1 VQQAE
6 PAAFAVI
13 GETVVDLVDPGDG
26 SACIAHQGGGPMNI
40 AIGLARLGNRT
51 AFFGRMSRDPLGTV
65 LYRHLE
71 RSGVETGY
79 LVRGAEPSTI
89 ALVELSGGQA
99 RYEFSAGTADF
110 QWTAEEIA
118 ALPAGAPVV
127 HFGSLTSWQP
137 PGDEVVNHR
146 MAQLR
151 AAGSA
156 LISYDPNARPTLQGA
171 AASARAKVARS
182 AALAH
187 VIKASSDDIDYLY
200 DGQEVTSVVEGWLG
214 QGAALVVI
222 TSGSAGATA
231 WVPGRAP
238 VKRPAFPTRVVDTVG
253 AGDAFMSGLL
263 DGLGRR
269 GLATPAGL
277 GSLADPSVLAGIIDD
292 AGAGAA
298 ITCSRAG
305 ANPPTRAEVDA
316 FLVSATPSAT
326 RLPDLSAALSA
337 VGPSGYGSHGGRAKV
352 ANIPAGSRSSSNTNA
367 VTAAILSPSRVRT
380 SMTPGR

>member
-1 VQQAE
+1 MQQAE

-13 GETVVDLVDPGDG
+13 GETVIDLVDPGDG
-26 SACIAHQGGGPMNI
+26 SACIAHQGGSPMNV

-65 LYRHLE
+65 LLRHLE

-79 LVRGAEPSTI
+79 VVRAAEPSTI

-99 RYEFSAGTADF
+99 QYEFSVSGTADF
-110 QWTAEEIA
+110 EWSAEEIA
-118 ALPAGAPVV
+118 VLPAGAPAV

-137 PGDEVVNHR
+137 PGDEVVNR
-146 MAQLR
+146 RIAELR

-156 LISYDPNARPTLQGA
+156 LISYDPNARPTLQGD

-182 AALAH
+182 APLAH

-200 DGQEVTSVVEGWLG
+200 EGQEVASVAEGWLG
-214 QGAALVVI
+214 QGVALVVI
-222 TSGSAGATA
+222 TSGSDGATA

-238 VKRPAFPTRVVDTVG
+238 VKRAAFPTTVVDTVG

-269 GLATPAGL
+269 GLATPEAV
-277 GSLADPSVLAGIIDD
+277 GSLADPVVLAGILDQ

-316 FLVSATPSAT
+316 FL
-326 RLPDLSAALSA
+326 AA
-337 VGPSGYGSHGGRAKV
+337 RA
-352 ANIPAGSRSSSNTNA
+352 S
-367 VTAAILSPSRVRT
+367 
-380 SMTPGR
+380 

>member
-1 VQQAE
+1 M
-6 PAAFAVI
+6 
-13 GETVVDLVDPGDG
+13 VDPGDG
-26 SACIAHQGGGPMNI
+26 SACTAYQGGGPMNI

-79 LVRGAEPSTI
+79 IVRGAEPSTI

-99 RYEFSAGTADF
+99 QYQFSAGTADF
-110 QWTAEEIA
+110 QWTAQEVA
-118 ALPAGAPVV
+118 ALPAGAPAV

-137 PGDEVVNHR
+137 PGDEAVNSR
-146 MAQLR
+146 IAELR
-151 AAGSA
+151 AAGSV
-156 LISYDPNARPTLQGA
+156 LISYDPNARPSLQGD
-171 AASARAKVARS
+171 AASARAKVGRS
-182 AALAH
+182 APLAH

-200 DGQEVTSVVEGWLG
+200 DGQELGSVAEGWLRS
-214 QGAALVVI
+214 GAALVVI
-222 TSGSAGATA
+222 TSGSDGATA
-231 WVPGRAP
+231 WVPGQAP

-269 GLATPAGL
+269 GLATPQAVGAV
-277 GSLADPSVLAGIIDD
+277 ADPSVLAEILDE

-298 ITCSRAG
+298 ITCTRAG

-316 FLVSATPSAT
+316 FL
-326 RLPDLSAALSA
+326 AA
-337 VGPSGYGSHGGRAKV
+337 R
-352 ANIPAGSRSSSNTNA
+352 
-367 VTAAILSPSRVRT
+367 
-380 SMTPGR
+380 

>member
-1 VQQAE
+1 
-6 PAAFAVI
+6 
-13 GETVVDLVDPGDG
+13 
-26 SACIAHQGGGPMNI
+26 MNI

-65 LYRHLE
+65 LYRHQE
-71 RSGVETGY
+71 RSGVVTDY
-79 LVRGAEPSTI
+79 VIRGPEPSTI

-99 RYEFSAGTADF
+99 RYEFSVTGTADF
-110 QWTAEEIA
+110 QWSAEEVA

-127 HFGSLTSWQP
+127 HFGSLTSWQA
-137 PGDEVVNHR
+137 PGDVVVNER
-146 MAQLR
+146 IARLR
-151 AAGSA
+151 ADGSV
-156 LISYDPNARPTLQGA
+156 LISYDPNARPTLQGD

-187 VIKASSDDIDYLY
+187 VIKASADDIEYLY
-200 DGQEVTSVVEGWLG
+200 DRQEVTSVVEGWLG

-222 TSGSAGATA
+222 TGGPDGAAA
-231 WVPGRAP
+231 WVPGRAV
-238 VKRPAFPTRVVDTVG
+238 VKRPAFLTPVVDTVG

-269 GLATPAGL
+269 GLATPDGIGA
-277 GSLADPSVLAGIIDD
+277 LADPSVLAAVLDE

-316 FLVSATPSAT
+316 FL
-326 RLPDLSAALSA
+326 AA
-337 VGPSGYGSHGGRAKV
+337 R
-352 ANIPAGSRSSSNTNA
+352 
-367 VTAAILSPSRVRT
+367 
-380 SMTPGR
+380 

>member
-6 PAAFAVI
+6 AAAFAVI
-13 GETVVDLVDPGDG
+13 GETVIDLVDPGDG
-26 SACIAHQGGGPMNI
+26 SAPIAHQGGGPMNI

-65 LYRHLE
+65 LLRHLE
-71 RSGVETGY
+71 RSGVETGF
-79 LVRGAEPSTI
+79 VVKGAEPSTI
-89 ALVELSGGQA
+89 ALVELSSGQA
-99 RYEFSAGTADF
+99 QYEFSLGSADF
-110 QWTAEEIA
+110 QWTAQEIA

-137 PGDEVVNHR
+137 PGDEVVNR
-146 MAQLR
+146 RIAELR
-151 AAGSA
+151 AAGSV
-156 LISYDPNARPTLQGA
+156 LISYDPNARPTLQGE

-182 AALAH
+182 SVLAH
-187 VIKASSDDIDYLY
+187 MIKASSDDLDYLY
-200 DGQEVTSVVEGWLG
+200 EGQEVASVAEGWLR

-222 TSGSAGATA
+222 TSGSDGATA
-231 WVPGRAP
+231 WVPGHAP
-238 VKRPAFPTRVVDTVG
+238 VKRPAFPTQVVDTVG

-269 GLATPAGL
+269 GLATPEAV
-277 GSLADPSVLAGIIDD
+277 GSLADPAVLAEILDE

-316 FLVSATPSAT
+316 FL
-326 RLPDLSAALSA
+326 AAHA
-337 VGPSGYGSHGGRAKV
+337 SGR
-352 ANIPAGSRSSSNTNA
+352 
-367 VTAAILSPSRVRT
+367 
-380 SMTPGR
+380 

>member
-1 VQQAE
+1 
-6 PAAFAVI
+6 
-13 GETVVDLVDPGDG
+13 
-26 SACIAHQGGGPMNI
+26 MNI

-51 AFFGRMSRDPLGTV
+51 AFFGRVSRDPLGTV

-71 RSGVETGY
+71 WSGVETDY
-79 LVRGAEPSTI
+79 VIRGVEPSTI

-99 RYEFSAGTADF
+99 RYEFSVSGTADF
-110 QWTAEEIA
+110 QWSAEEVA
-118 ALPAGAPVV
+118 VLPAGAPVV
-127 HFGSLTSWQP
+127 HFGSLASWQP
-137 PGDEVVNHR
+137 PGDEVVNRR
-146 MAQLR
+146 MAELR
-151 AAGSA
+151 AAGSV
-156 LISYDPNARPTLQGA
+156 LISYDPNARPTLQGD

-182 AALAH
+182 APLAH

-200 DGQEVTSVVEGWLG
+200 DGQELGSVVEGWLDG
-214 QGAALVVI
+214 GAALVVI

-231 WVPGRAP
+231 WVPGEVG

-269 GLATPAGL
+269 GLATPAAV
-277 GSLADPSVLAGIIDD
+277 GSLADPSVLASLLDE

-316 FLVSATPSAT
+316 FLAARVSGA
-326 RLPDLSAALSA
+326 
-337 VGPSGYGSHGGRAKV
+337 
-352 ANIPAGSRSSSNTNA
+352 
-367 VTAAILSPSRVRT
+367 
-380 SMTPGR
+380 

>member
-13 GETVVDLVDPGDG
+13 GETVIDLVDPGDG

-71 RSGVETGY
+71 WSGVETDY
-79 LVRGAEPSTI
+79 VIRGPEPSTI

-99 RYEFSAGTADF
+99 RYEFSVSGTADF
-110 QWTAEEIA
+110 QWSPEEVA
-118 ALPAGAPVV
+118 VLPAGAPVV
-127 HFGSLTSWQP
+127 HFGSLTSWQA
-137 PGDEVVNHR
+137 PGDEVVNQR
-146 MAQLR
+146 MAELR
-151 AAGSA
+151 AADSV
-156 LISYDPNARPTLQGA
+156 LISYDPNARPTLQGD

-182 AALAH
+182 APLAH
-187 VIKASSDDIDYLY
+187 VIKASADDIDYLY
-200 DGQEVTSVVEGWLG
+200 DGRKLGSVVEDWFGE
-214 QGAALVVI
+214 GAALVVI
-222 TSGSAGATA
+222 TSGADGATA
-231 WVPGRAP
+231 WVPGLVP
-238 VKRPAFPTRVVDTVG
+238 VKRAAFPTTVVDTVG

-263 DGLGRR
+263 GGLGRR
-269 GLATPAGL
+269 GLATPGAI
-277 GSLADPSVLAGIIDD
+277 GSLGDPSVLAEILDE

-316 FLVSATPSAT
+316 FL
-326 RLPDLSAALSA
+326 AA
-337 VGPSGYGSHGGRAKV
+337 R
-352 ANIPAGSRSSSNTNA
+352 
-367 VTAAILSPSRVRT
+367 
-380 SMTPGR
+380 

>member
-13 GETVVDLVDPGDG
+13 GETVIDLVDPGDG
-26 SACIAHQGGGPMNI
+26 SACIAHQGGSPMNV

-65 LYRHLE
+65 LCRHLE
-71 RSGVETGY
+71 RSGVETDY
-79 LVRGAEPSTI
+79 VIRGPEPSTI
-89 ALVELSGGQA
+89 ALVELPGGQA
-99 RYEFSAGTADF
+99 RYEFSVSGTADF
-110 QWTAEEIA
+110 QWSAEEIA
-118 ALPAGAPVV
+118 VLPAGAPAV

-137 PGDEVVNHR
+137 PGDEVVNQR
-146 MAQLR
+146 MAELR
-151 AAGSA
+151 AAGSV
-156 LISYDPNARPTLQGA
+156 LISYDPNARPTLQGD

-182 AALAH
+182 SALAH

-200 DGQEVTSVVEGWLG
+200 DGQELASVVEGWLG
-214 QGAALVVI
+214 EGAALVVI
-222 TSGSAGATA
+222 TSGSGGATA
-231 WVPGRAP
+231 WVPGQAP
-238 VKRPAFPTRVVDTVG
+238 VKRPAFPTPVVDTVG

-269 GLATPAGL
+269 GLATPEAV
-277 GSLADPSVLAGIIDD
+277 GSLADPSLLAGILDE

-316 FLVSATPSAT
+316 FL
-326 RLPDLSAALSA
+326 AA
-337 VGPSGYGSHGGRAKV
+337 R
-352 ANIPAGSRSSSNTNA
+352 
-367 VTAAILSPSRVRT
+367 
-380 SMTPGR
+380 

>member
-13 GETVVDLVDPGDG
+13 GETVIDLVDPGDG
-26 SACIAHQGGGPMNI
+26 SACIAHQGGSPLNV

-65 LYRHLE
+65 LGRHLE
-71 RSGVETGY
+71 RSGVETDY
-79 LVRGAEPSTI
+79 VIRAAEPSTI
-89 ALVELSGGQA
+89 ALVELSAGQA
-99 RYEFSAGTADF
+99 RYEFSVSGTSDF
-110 QWTAEEIA
+110 QWSAEEIA
-118 ALPAGAPVV
+118 VLPAGAPAV

-137 PGDEVVNHR
+137 PGDEVVNQR
-146 MAQLR
+146 MAELR

-200 DGQEVTSVVEGWLG
+200 DGEELASVVERWLG

-222 TSGSAGATA
+222 TSGAGGATA
-231 WVPGRAP
+231 WVHGRVP
-238 VKRPAFPTRVVDTVG
+238 VRRPAFPIRVVDTVG
-253 AGDAFMSGLL
+253 AGDAFTSGLL

-269 GLATPAGL
+269 GLATPEGVR
-277 GSLADPSVLAGIIDD
+277 SLADPSVLAGILDE
-292 AGAGAA
+292 AGAGSA

-305 ANPPTRAEVDA
+305 ANPPTRAEVEA
-316 FLVSATPSAT
+316 FL
-326 RLPDLSAALSA
+326 AA
-337 VGPSGYGSHGGRAKV
+337 RV
-352 ANIPAGSRSSSNTNA
+352 AGA
-367 VTAAILSPSRVRT
+367 
-380 SMTPGR
+380 

>member
-6 PAAFAVI
+6 SAAFAVI
-13 GETVVDLVDPGDG
+13 GETVIDLVDPGDG
-26 SACIAHQGGGPMNI
+26 SACIAHQGGSPMNV

-65 LYRHLE
+65 LLRHLE

-79 LVRGAEPSTI
+79 VVRAAEPSTI

-99 RYEFSAGTADF
+99 QYEFSVSGTADF
-110 QWTAEEIA
+110 EWSAEEIA
-118 ALPAGAPVV
+118 VLPAGAPAV

-137 PGDEVVNHR
+137 PGDEVVNR
-146 MAQLR
+146 RVAELR

-156 LISYDPNARPTLQGA
+156 LISYDPNARPTLQGD

-182 AALAH
+182 APLAH

-200 DGQEVTSVVEGWLG
+200 EGQEVASVAEGWLG
-214 QGAALVVI
+214 QGVALVVI
-222 TSGSAGATA
+222 TSGSDGATA

-238 VKRPAFPTRVVDTVG
+238 VKRAAFPTTVVDTVG

-269 GLATPAGL
+269 GLASPEAV
-277 GSLADPSVLAGIIDD
+277 GSLVDPVVLAGILDQ

-316 FLVSATPSAT
+316 FL
-326 RLPDLSAALSA
+326 AA
-337 VGPSGYGSHGGRAKV
+337 RA
-352 ANIPAGSRSSSNTNA
+352 S
-367 VTAAILSPSRVRT
+367 
-380 SMTPGR
+380 

>member
-6 PAAFAVI
+6 SAAFAVI
-13 GETVVDLVDPGDG
+13 GETVIDLVDPGDG
-26 SACIAHQGGGPMNI
+26 SACIAHQGGSPMNV

-65 LYRHLE
+65 LLRHLE

-79 LVRGAEPSTI
+79 VVRAAEPSTI

-99 RYEFSAGTADF
+99 QYEFSVSGTADF
-110 QWTAEEIA
+110 EWSAEEIA
-118 ALPAGAPVV
+118 VLPAGAPAV

-137 PGDEVVNHR
+137 PGDEVVNRR
-146 MAQLR
+146 MAELR

-156 LISYDPNARPTLQGA
+156 LISYDPNARPTLQGD

-182 AALAH
+182 APLAH

-200 DGQEVTSVVEGWLG
+200 EGQEVASVAEGWLG
-214 QGAALVVI
+214 QGVALVVI
-222 TSGSAGATA
+222 TSGSDGATA

-238 VKRPAFPTRVVDTVG
+238 VKRAAFPTTVVDTVG

-269 GLATPAGL
+269 GLATPEAV
-277 GSLADPSVLAGIIDD
+277 GSLADPAVLAGILDQ

-316 FLVSATPSAT
+316 FL
-326 RLPDLSAALSA
+326 AA
-337 VGPSGYGSHGGRAKV
+337 RA
-352 ANIPAGSRSSSNTNA
+352 S
-367 VTAAILSPSRVRT
+367 
-380 SMTPGR
+380 

>member
-13 GETVVDLVDPGDG
+13 GETVIDLVDPGDG
-26 SACIAHQGGGPMNI
+26 SACIAHQGGSPMNV

-65 LYRHLE
+65 LGRHLE
-71 RSGVETGY
+71 RSRVETGY
-79 LVRGAEPSTI
+79 VIRAAEPSTI

-99 RYEFSAGTADF
+99 RYEFSVSGTADF
-110 QWTAEEIA
+110 QWSAEEIA
-118 ALPAGAPVV
+118 VLPAGAPAV

-137 PGDEVVNHR
+137 PGDEVVNQR
-146 MAQLR
+146 MAELR
-151 AAGSA
+151 AAGSV
-156 LISYDPNARPTLQGA
+156 LISYDPNARPTLQGD

-182 AALAH
+182 APLAH

-200 DGQEVTSVVEGWLG
+200 EGQELASVVKGWLG
-214 QGAALVVI
+214 QGVALVVI
-222 TSGSAGATA
+222 TSGSGGATA
-231 WVPGRAP
+231 WVHGRAP
-238 VKRPAFPTRVVDTVG
+238 VKRAAFPTRVVDTVG

-269 GLATPAGL
+269 GLATPGAVGA
-277 GSLADPSVLAGIIDD
+277 LADPAVLAGILDQ
-292 AGAGAA
+292 AGAAAA

-316 FLVSATPSAT
+316 FL
-326 RLPDLSAALSA
+326 AA
-337 VGPSGYGSHGGRAKV
+337 R
-352 ANIPAGSRSSSNTNA
+352 
-367 VTAAILSPSRVRT
+367 
-380 SMTPGR
+380 

>member
-6 PAAFAVI
+6 PTAFAVI
-13 GETVVDLVDPGDG
+13 GETVIDLVDPGDG

-40 AIGLARLGNRT
+40 AIGLARLGNPT
-51 AFFGRMSRDPLGTV
+51 AFFGRLSRDPLGTV
-65 LYRHLE
+65 LYRHME

-79 LVRGAEPSTI
+79 IVRGPEPSTI
-89 ALVELSGGQA
+89 ALVELSEGQA
-99 RYEFSAGTADF
+99 RYEFSVLGTADF
-110 QWTAEEIA
+110 QWSAQEVA

-127 HFGSLTSWQP
+127 HFGSLTSWQA
-137 PGDEVVNHR
+137 PGDEVVNQR
-146 MAQLR
+146 VAALR
-151 AAGSA
+151 AAGSV
-156 LISYDPNARPTLQGA
+156 LVSYDPNARPTLQGDA
-171 AASARAKVARS
+171 AGARAKVARS

-187 VIKASSDDIDYLY
+187 VIKASSDDLDYLY

-231 WVPGRAP
+231 WIPGQAP

-269 GLATPAGL
+269 GLATPSAAA
-277 GSLADPSVLAGIIDD
+277 SLADASVLTAILDE

-316 FLVSATPSAT
+316 FL
-326 RLPDLSAALSA
+326 AA
-337 VGPSGYGSHGGRAKV
+337 R
-352 ANIPAGSRSSSNTNA
+352 
-367 VTAAILSPSRVRT
+367 
-380 SMTPGR
+380 

>member
-13 GETVVDLVDPGDG
+13 GETVIDLVDPGDG

-40 AIGLARLGNRT
+40 SIGLARLGNRT

-71 RSGVETGY
+71 WSGVETDSV
-79 LVRGAEPSTI
+79 VRGAEPSTI

-99 RYEFSAGTADF
+99 RFEFSASGTADF
-110 QWTAEEIA
+110 QWSAQEIA

-137 PGDEVVNHR
+137 PGDEVVNQR
-146 MAQLR
+146 MAELR
-151 AAGSA
+151 AAGSV

-182 AALAH
+182 APLAH

-200 DGQEVTSVVEGWLG
+200 HGQELASVAEGWLG

-222 TSGSAGATA
+222 TSGPGGATA

-269 GLATPAGL
+269 GLATPEAV
-277 GSLADPSVLAGIIDD
+277 GSLADPALLAGILDQ

-316 FLVSATPSAT
+316 FL
-326 RLPDLSAALSA
+326 AAWAS
-337 VGPSGYGSHGGRAKV
+337 
-352 ANIPAGSRSSSNTNA
+352 
-367 VTAAILSPSRVRT
+367 
-380 SMTPGR
+380 

>member
-6 PAAFAVI
+6 SAAFAVI
-13 GETVVDLVDPGDG
+13 GETVIDLVDPGDG
-26 SACIAHQGGGPMNI
+26 SACIAHQGGSPMNV

-65 LYRHLE
+65 LLRHLE

-79 LVRGAEPSTI
+79 VVRAAEPSTI

-99 RYEFSAGTADF
+99 QYEFSVSGTADF
-110 QWTAEEIA
+110 EWSAEEIA
-118 ALPAGAPVV
+118 VLPAGAPAV

-137 PGDEVVNHR
+137 PGDEVVNRR
-146 MAQLR
+146 MAELR

-156 LISYDPNARPTLQGA
+156 LISYDPNARPTLQGD

-182 AALAH
+182 APLAH

-200 DGQEVTSVVEGWLG
+200 EGQEVASVAEGWLG
-214 QGAALVVI
+214 QGVALVVI
-222 TSGSAGATA
+222 TSGSDGATA

-238 VKRPAFPTRVVDTVG
+238 VKRAAFPTTVVDTVG

-269 GLATPAGL
+269 GLVSPEAV
-277 GSLADPSVLAGIIDD
+277 GSLVDPVVLAGILDQ

-316 FLVSATPSAT
+316 FL
-326 RLPDLSAALSA
+326 AA
-337 VGPSGYGSHGGRAKV
+337 RA
-352 ANIPAGSRSSSNTNA
+352 S
-367 VTAAILSPSRVRT
+367 
-380 SMTPGR
+380 

>member
-6 PAAFAVI
+6 AAAFAVI
-13 GETVVDLVDPGDG
+13 GETVIDLVDPGDG
-26 SACIAHQGGGPMNI
+26 SPSIAHQGGGPMNV

-71 RSGVETGY
+71 RSGVETAY
-79 LVRGAEPSTI
+79 VIRGAEPSTI

-99 RYEFSAGTADF
+99 RYEFSVSGTADF
-110 QWTAEEIA
+110 QWLADEVA
-118 ALPAGAPVV
+118 VLPAGAPAV

-137 PGDEVVNHR
+137 PGDEAVHHR
-146 MAQLR
+146 MAELR
-151 AAGSA
+151 AAGSV
-156 LISYDPNARPTLQGA
+156 LISYDPNARPTLQGDP
-171 AASARAKVARS
+171 ASARAKVARS

-200 DGQEVTSVVEGWLG
+200 DGQEPGSVAQGWLR
-214 QGAALVVI
+214 QGAALVVF
-222 TSGSAGATA
+222 TTGADGATA

-238 VKRPAFPTRVVDTVG
+238 VTRPAFPTRVIDTVG

-269 GLATPAGL
+269 GLATPDAL
-277 GSLADPSVLAGIIDD
+277 GSLADPSVLAGILDE

-298 ITCSRAG
+298 ITCGRAG
-305 ANPPTRAEVDA
+305 ADPPTRAEVDA
-316 FLVSATPSAT
+316 FLSA
-326 RLPDLSAALSA
+326 R
-337 VGPSGYGSHGGRAKV
+337 
-352 ANIPAGSRSSSNTNA
+352 
-367 VTAAILSPSRVRT
+367 
-380 SMTPGR
+380 

>member
-13 GETVVDLVDPGDG
+13 GETVIDLVDPGDG
-26 SACIAHQGGGPMNI
+26 SPCIAHQGGGPMNI

-51 AFFGRMSRDPLGTV
+51 AFFGRMSRDPLGTS

-71 RSGVETGY
+71 RSGVETDY
-79 LVRGAEPSTI
+79 VIREPEPSTI

-99 RYEFSAGTADF
+99 RYEFSVSGTADF
-110 QWTAEEIA
+110 QWSAEEIA
-118 ALPAGAPVV
+118 VLPAGAPAV

-137 PGDEVVNHR
+137 PGDEVVNKR
-146 MAQLR
+146 IAELR
-151 AAGSA
+151 AAGSV
-156 LISYDPNARPTLQGA
+156 LISYDPNARPTLQGD

-200 DGQEVTSVVEGWLG
+200 DGRELASVVEGWLG

-231 WVPGRAP
+231 WVPGRAG

-269 GLATPAGL
+269 GLATPGAL
-277 GSLADPSVLAGIIDD
+277 GSLADPSLLAGILDE
-292 AGAGAA
+292 AAAGAA
-298 ITCSRAG
+298 ITCGRAG
-305 ANPPTRAEVDA
+305 ADPPTRAEVDA
-316 FLVSATPSAT
+316 FLA
-326 RLPDLSAALSA
+326 
-337 VGPSGYGSHGGRAKV
+337 GR
-352 ANIPAGSRSSSNTNA
+352 
-367 VTAAILSPSRVRT
+367 
-380 SMTPGR
+380 

>member
-1 VQQAE
+1 
-6 PAAFAVI
+6 
-13 GETVVDLVDPGDG
+13 
-26 SACIAHQGGGPMNI
+26 MNI

-65 LYRHLE
+65 LFRHLE
-71 RSGVETGY
+71 RSGVGTGY
-79 LVRGAEPSTI
+79 VVRGAEPSTI

-118 ALPAGAPVV
+118 ALPAGAPAV

-137 PGDEVVNHR
+137 PGDEVVNQR
-146 MAQLR
+146 VAELR
-151 AAGSA
+151 AAGSV
-156 LISYDPNARPTLQGA
+156 LISYDPNARPTLQGD

-182 AALAH
+182 SALAH

-200 DGQEVTSVVEGWLG
+200 DGQEVASVAEGWLRE
-214 QGAALVVI
+214 GAALVVI
-222 TSGSAGATA
+222 TSGSDGATA
-231 WVPGRAP
+231 WVPGQAP
-238 VKRPAFPTRVVDTVG
+238 VKRPAFPTTVVDTVG

-269 GLATPAGL
+269 GLATPTAV
-277 GSLADPSVLAGIIDD
+277 GSLADPSVLGKILDQ

-305 ANPPTRAEVDA
+305 ANPPTRDEVDA
-316 FLVSATPSAT
+316 FL
-326 RLPDLSAALSA
+326 AARA
-337 VGPSGYGSHGGRAKV
+337 SGR
-352 ANIPAGSRSSSNTNA
+352 
-367 VTAAILSPSRVRT
+367 
-380 SMTPGR
+380 